1 MSKATKL
8 LELAELRKSE
18 KYSGYKSIGYYAK
31 KAYECDYVSP
41 YSKSAHDVDTE
52 VLLFLQDWASDDF
65 LKNLG
70 EEKCKKMIECGYDPD
85 VATNKK
91 LRCLLKNHLGLK
103 LKDTYI
109 TNLFPYVKMGN
120 MSAYIPSK
128 DMQKAAKA
136 FSLPMIKIIKP
147 KIVIALGRG
156 TFNALWQSA
165 KLEKEG
171 KLKKLEKNIFEYEE
185 VRIFYQVHPAQQSQN
200 RRGAANVAN
209 DWSKMKKHLNKKIS

>member
-8 LELAELRKSE
+8 LELAKLRKSK
-18 KYSGYKSIGYYAK
+18 KYNGYKSIGDYAK
-31 KAYECDYVSP
+31 GAYECNYVSP
-41 YSKSAHDVDTE
+41 YSKSAHDVDTK
-52 VLLFLQDWASDDF
+52 VLLFLQDWASGEG
-65 LKNLG
+65 LKKT
-70 EEKCKKMIECGYDPD
+70 EHKREKISKCGYDED
-85 VATNKK
+85 RRTNKNLK
-91 LRCLLKNHLGLK
+91 RLLSNHLGLE
-103 LKDTYI
+103 LKSTYT
-109 TNLFPYVKMGN
+109 TNLFPYIKKGPMN
-120 MSAYIPSK
+120 ARIPPK
-128 DMQKAAKA
+128 DMQKAAKE

-147 KIVIALGRG
+147 KIVIALGRE
-156 TFNALWQSA
+156 TFNALWKSA